1 MYFPKMV
8 ADPRAQMSKFVFGV
22 LVETKCK
29 NSMLLED
36 VNMSRLMT
44 HA

>member
-1 MYFPKMV
+1 MYSPHMV

-22 LVETKCK
+22 LAETKCK
-29 NSMLLED
+29 DSMLLED
-36 VNMSRLMT
+36 MNMSRLMT